1 MRNEVK
7 MTLYKIKYRFKK
19 KGRNNEIVQ
28 FSESIVLDEETA
40 KDFLGELRKF
50 LKKLE
55 KMPISGN
62 AKVKRVKYFIKVYQL
77 VDISH
82 EIKTIT
88 IDAKRNV
95 KNQKGTIELTTEPL
109 HTERFLDANIE
120 DTDSER
126 FSGQIN
132 PVKVMET

>member
-28 FSESIVLDEETA
+28 LSESIVLDEETA

>member
-77 VDISH
+77 LDLSH
-82 EIKTIT
+82 SLKTIS
-88 IDAKRNV
+88 IDAVRDSRNG
-95 KNQKGTIELTTEPL
+95 KGTIKLTTEAL
-109 HTERFLDANIE
+109 STETLL
-120 DTDSER
+120 DTDIEGTNSEQ
-126 FSGQIN
+126 FSEQIKSIN
-132 PVKVMET
+132 ILEA